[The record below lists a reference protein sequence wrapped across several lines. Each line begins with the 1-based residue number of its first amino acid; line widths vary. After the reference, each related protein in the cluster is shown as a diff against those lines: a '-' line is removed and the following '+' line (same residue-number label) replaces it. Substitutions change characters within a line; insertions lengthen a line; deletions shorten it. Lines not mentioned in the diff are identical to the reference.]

1 MITNI
6 CTLITDALREGF
18 GNRQIHRMQ
27 GPFGKS
33 DVQECIPGKESENGR
48 QAKRENNDEKRADDR
63 YHLQGEVGEGQPL
76 DKCLFA
82 HVFIDFVLLH
92 K

>member
-6 CTLITDALREGF
+6 CTLIADALREGF

-27 GPFGKS
+27 GPFGKA
-33 DVQECIPGKESENGR
+33 DVQERIPDNQSENGG

-63 YHLQGEVGEGQPL
+63 YHLQGEVGEGQPP